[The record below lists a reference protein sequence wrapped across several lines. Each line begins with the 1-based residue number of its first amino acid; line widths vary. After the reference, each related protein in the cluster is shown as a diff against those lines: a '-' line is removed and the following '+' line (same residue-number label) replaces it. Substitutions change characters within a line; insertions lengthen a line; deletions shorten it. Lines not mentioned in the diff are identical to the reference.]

1 VTTLAR
7 GKGRSIPVEDVL
19 TGIRAA
25 VRGGAQEV
33 VLTGVQLGSWGQD
46 LFGEPRLRRLVEEVL
61 SRTEVPRVRLSSIEP
76 WDVSR
81 GLIELLTEE
90 RVARHLH
97 LPLQSG
103 SDPVLRRMGRPI
115 RTADYAGL
123 LEDIRRVS
131 PDAAVTT
138 DLMTGFP
145 GETGEDF
152 QRTVEFV
159 RRMNFADGHV
169 FTFSARPD
177 TPAAE
182 MDEQVDHQVRKQRTA
197 RLREILAESSRAY
210 RARFLGE
217 QVQVLWESLTGTGP
231 EGWKLSGIS
240 GNYLRVEAVSGRDL
254 RNQLTPVRLTAV
266 TERGVVGEVEEQADR
281 SDDGQG

>member
-1 VTTLAR
+1 
-7 GKGRSIPVEDVL
+7 
-19 TGIRAA
+19 

-46 LFGEPRLRRLVEEVL
+46 LFGEPRLRRLVEAVL

-81 GLIELLTEE
+81 RLIELLADD